1 MVPRERAATIFR
13 LAFPMSIALSST
25 LVMSLIDLAM
35 VRPLGSPATAA
46 VGLSVFSHTIVLAFV
61 LGIGPAVQGLVARRR
76 GQGSTEPRCLP
87 LNGGLLTALIVGTP
101 LTVLGY
107 WLAPLLLSW
116 LSSDPEVTRIAI
128 PFLRT
133 LYLSIVASGMNVAF
147 KGYWTGMEKP
157 NVYMAIVLFMSFL
170 NFCGDYLLIAG
181 RFGAPAL
188 GATGAAL
195 STAISLYVGVIINA
209 ALIYRRFRQD
219 GFLRVKPGKSLLAR
233 IVQLGLPAT
242 LQEFFFAAGYLVFFG
257 LVGQIGT
264 SDLAALNVVVRI
276 SLVLSILAMSLG
288 SASATLVSKTVGE
301 GDPAGAAQWGWDSG
315 KLGVMVITL
324 LALPL
329 VIFPRTFLSIFLS
342 DPHTISIA
350 VIPWQLQTG
359 LAGLA
364 SLIYI
369 FAYTLVSVGDGNR
382 VALVS
387 FGTQWLFFLPAVWF
401 VGPHLNYGL
410 LQISLVDAA
419 YGALATV
426 LITAIWAD
434 GRWKKITI

>member
-1 MVPRERAATIFR
+1 MVTRERVTTIFK

-35 VRPLGSPATAA
+35 VRPLGSRATAA
-46 VGLSVFSHTIVLAFV
+46 VGLAVFSNTLVLAFV
-61 LGIGPAVQGLVARRR
+61 VGIGPAVQGLVARRR
-76 GQGSTEPRCLP
+76 GQGSTEPKCLP
-87 LNGGLLTALIVGTP
+87 LNGGLLTALMVGIP
-101 LTVLGY
+101 LTILGY
-107 WLAPLLLSW
+107 VSAPFFLSA
-116 LSSDPEVTRIAI
+116 LSSDPDVTQIAV

-133 LYLSIVASGMNVAF
+133 LYTAIIAAGMNGAF
-147 KGYWTGMEKP
+147 KGYWTGMEKMKI
-157 NVYMAIVLFMSFL
+157 YMSIVLFMNCL
-170 NFCGDYLLIAG
+170 NFCGDYVLISG

-188 GATGAAL
+188 GATGAAI
-195 STAISLYVGVIINA
+195 STAISLYVGVIINCA
-209 ALIYRRFRQD
+209 MSYLRFRQD
-219 GFLRVKPGKSLLAR
+219 GFLRAKPEKSLLAR
-233 IVQLGLPAT
+233 IFKLGLPAS
-242 LQEFFFAAGYLVFFG
+242 LQEFFFSAGYLVFFW

-264 SDLAALNVVVRI
+264 ASLAALNVVVRI

-315 KLGVMVITL
+315 KLGVIVITL

-329 VIFPRTFLSIFLS
+329 VLFPRFFLSIFLS

-382 VALVS
+382 VAMVS

-419 YGALATV
+419 YGAIAAV

-434 GRWKKITI
+434 GRWKNITI